1 MTDRELSNPDAFS
14 SALVENLDVQIA
26 DAPAAAP
33 FPIPDNVY
41 AVPVTEVTHYTDK
54 LFRFRTERP
63 QGLRFR
69 SGEFV
74 MIGLPNVEK
83 PVYRAY
89 SIASPAWDD
98 ELEFF
103 SIKVPDGPL
112 TRHLQKVQP
121 GDTILVRKKP
131 TGTLVLDALIPGKRL
146 YLIST
151 GTGIAPFA
159 SLIRDPETWEA
170 YEQVILVHGAREV
183 AELTYG
189 QDLVADL
196 RAHPDL
202 GEMVAGRLVH
212 YTATTREPYVT
223 MGRVTT
229 LIENGQLFKD
239 LDLPPL
245 NPDADRVMICG
256 SMAMLKDTQALCEAA
271 GLTEGA
277 NSAPGTYVIERA
289 FVG

>member
-1 MTDRELSNPDAFS
+1 
-14 SALVENLDVQIA
+14 
-26 DAPAAAP
+26 
-33 FPIPDNVY
+33 
-41 AVPVTEVTHYTDK
+41 
-54 LFRFRTERP
+54 
-63 QGLRFR
+63 
-69 SGEFV
+69 
-74 MIGLPNVEK
+74 
-83 PVYRAY
+83 
-89 SIASPAWDD
+89 
-98 ELEFF
+98 
-103 SIKVPDGPL
+103 
-112 TRHLQKVQP
+112 LQKIQP
-121 GDTILVRKKP
+121 GDTILIRKKP

-170 YEQVILVHGAREV
+170 YEQVILVHGARQV

-202 GEMVAGRLVH
+202 GELVAGRLIH

-245 NPDADRVMICG
+245 NPDTDRVMICG